1 MKLVIVESPAKC
13 SKIQHF
19 LGASYRVEASYGHIR
34 DLAKGLEAIRL
45 TASKN
50 QYEPKYAITKHKVV
64 TKLKQLAK
72 KAEEVIIATDLDR
85 EGEAIGFH
93 LATVLKVSP
102 STTKRIVFNQITK
115 EAIQKAIQH
124 PRTLDVQMFNA
135 QQARRVLDRM
145 IGFTLSPVL
154 WKFVASKLSAGR
166 CQSPAL
172 KLIHNREIERSAFS
186 LQSRFEICGTFRI
199 NDKELQACFAHTEPN
214 AMASRTFL
222 YRGQNAY
229 FETGETRVTSHSNS
243 PPPPFITSSFQQAAS
258 NIGISPKQAMS
269 IAQKLYEAG
278 CITYMRTDSVYL
290 SKECQAGCRKVIETR
305 FPGDHKHRVY
315 RGKSK
320 QKTQEAHEAI
330 HPVCMNKTSLPGS
343 WDLRAR
349 RIYDLIWKRTL
360 ASQMK
365 ARKYQKCVLRINMFE
380 EVDGDTVDDT
390 GNVTYEQCK
399 EYATCEIIKTTSPG
413 WKGVYEDTVPS
424 TTLWDTLVSMRE
436 NVECSCRGMVSTE
449 KCTQP
454 VSRYTQ
460 SQLIKQLEKNNI
472 GRPSTYSSILSSI
485 VEKQYV
491 VICDDPGHEKDS
503 IIHSWTMIDQTP
515 QGVQEDIQSVRVG
528 AEKQRMC
535 ITGVGQSIVKFLE
548 QHFPFVMNLSYTS
561 ELEDELDKIAV
572 GDVPWKVCVQKTH
585 EAIQNCTLVLNNV
598 CDPKTTKLSSQRR
611 HLGQHPTTGKPV
623 YVFTSRKGT
632 MIQHGED
639 KHRTTTISKFPGKAP
654 LSSITLNTRLLNHIP
669 RDFGMVEG
677 KPLIVLIG
685 KYGPFVKHGTT
696 NIPLPKGTQLSTVTL
711 RDIRVSMN
719 SHRNKPPSS
728 TLLRT
733 VTKGKSS
740 ITIHNGPY
748 GNYIKRGN
756 TLRSVPKGL
765 DVETVTAEQCRDI
778 LKQPKKKS
786 RKWKQK

>member
-13 SKIQHF
+13 SKIQQF
-19 LGASYRVEASYGHIR
+19 LGAPYRVEASYGHIR

-45 TASKN
+45 TAPNN
-50 QYEPKYAITKHKVV
+50 QYEPKYAVTKHKVV

-93 LATVLKVSP
+93 LAAVLKVSP

-115 EAIQKAIQH
+115 EAIQKAIKT

-172 KLIHNREIERSAFS
+172 KLIHNRDIERNAFS
-186 LQSRFEICGTFRI
+186 SQSAFEICGTFRI
-199 NDKELQACFAHTEPN
+199 IHTEVQARFAHTESDHG
-214 AMASRTFL
+214 ASRKFL
-222 YRGQNAY
+222 HRGQVAY

-243 PPPPFITSSFQQAAS
+243 PSPPFTTSSFQQAAS
-258 NIGISPKQAMS
+258 NIGISPKHAMS

-290 SKECQAGCRKVIETR
+290 SKQCQMKCKEVIEAQC
-305 FPGDHKHRVY
+305 PGCHEQRVY

-330 HPVCMNKTSLPGS
+330 HPVYMNKTTLPDS
-343 WDLRAR
+343 WDSRAR

-365 ARKYQKCVLRINMFE
+365 ARTYQKCVLLINMFE
-380 EVDGDTVDDT
+380 EASDTSDDVD
-390 GNVTYEQCK
+390 NVTYEQCK
-399 EYATCEIIKTTSPG
+399 EYATCEIVKTTFPG
-413 WKGVYEDTVPS
+413 WKQLYEDTKAP
-424 TTLWDTLVSMRE
+424 TPLWETLVSMQE
-436 NVECSCRGMVSTE
+436 CVECACMAMVSTE

-485 VEKQYV
+485 VDKQYV
-491 VICDDPGHEKDS
+491 VICDDAGMEKDS
-503 IIHSWTMIDQTP
+503 TIQSWSTIDHAP
-515 QGVQEDIQSVRVG
+515 QPVQEEIRSVRVG

-561 ELEDELDKIAV
+561 ELEDELDKIAA
-572 GDVPWKVCVQKTH
+572 GDVPWKVCVQNAH
-585 EAIQNCTLVLNNV
+585 EAIQNCTSALNDV

-639 KHRTTTISKFPGKAP
+639 KHPATTISKLPGKAT
-654 LSSITLNTRLLNHIP
+654 LSSISLNTRLLNHIP
-669 RDFGMVEG
+669 RDFGLVDG

-685 KYGPFVKHGTT
+685 KYGPFAKHGTT
-696 NIPLPKGTQLSTVTL
+696 SIPLPKGTHLSTVAL
-711 RDIRVSMN
+711 EDIMAAIQAW
-719 SHRNKPPSS
+719 RNKPPSS

-733 VTKGKSS
+733 VTKGKRS
-740 ITIHNGPY
+740 ITIHKGPY
-748 GNYIKRGN
+748 GHYIKRGN

-765 DVETVTAEQCRDI
+765 DVETVTANQCREI
-778 LKQPKKKS
+778 LTQPKKKR
-786 RKWKQK
+786 RKWKKK